1 VVLTGKEF
9 VDRNEPIRLKCNA
22 TGGPKI
28 PEDIDWFKDGTK
40 LDTRGSRDPN
50 IVLTKFM
57 SLEDQALISELFI
70 EHTDTDDSGTYICR
84 SSDREIGSL
93 KVTVLVGE

>member
-1 VVLTGKEF
+1 
-9 VDRNEPIRLKCNA
+9 
-22 TGGPKI
+22 
-28 PEDIDWFKDGTK
+28 
-40 LDTRGSRDPN
+40 
-50 IVLTKFM
+50 
-57 SLEDQALISELFI
+57 DQALISELFI